1 MKKRIILLLTFIV
14 SFIMCTDIAKAANVQ
29 ELTCV
34 YDKTKS
40 QPGIKFTID
49 KSGNGNLYISPN
61 NVSSLS
67 AETNWIHQITNDRL
81 YVDGTAKSYT
91 SCPVCIHY
99 NSKSG
104 QIEGPDDEGV
114 CKTPENEVA
123 GTLNTGLS
131 NSTVDDTHAYEIYGA
146 NPKLVSSEFPNL
158 VINEKPQSDDDVLNG
173 TWIKK
178 CVYKKD
184 NNRIEIYFN
193 RNEFVLYDNNISI
206 LYGNKT
212 ETIIYIETKK
222 FTINNDHTLEQL
234 VKKYNEN
241 LNEDQCYAHVYK
253 STKCTNPNER
263 NKKNKKYET
272 SYYKDSKTTNS
283 NQEEYVRDDAES
295 KSKTKPVKEE
305 ITTCEALIG
314 KSTIELINTIMKYIR
329 IAVPLL
335 LIGFGVSDFAIAVF
349 SSKEEDTK
357 KSREKFIKRIIAAV
371 LVFLSPIFINLL
383 LSLANEVWTWI
394 TPETCIK

>member
-14 SFIMCTDIAKAANVQ
+14 SFIMCTDIAKAANRQ

-34 YDKTKS
+34 YDKTDS

-49 KSGNGNLYISPN
+49 KNGNGNLYISPS
-61 NVSSLS
+61 NVSGLS
-67 AETNWIHQITNDRL
+67 AKTNWIQQITNDRL

-91 SCPVCIHY
+91 SCPVCINY

-104 QIEGPDDEGV
+104 QIEGPDGKEDGKGN
-114 CKTPENEVA
+114 CKTGA
-123 GTLNTGLS
+123 GTLNKELS
-131 NSTVDDTHAYEIYGA
+131 KLTADDTHAYEIYGA
-146 NPKLVSSEFPNL
+146 SPNL
-158 VINEKPQSDDDVLNG
+158 VINEKPQNDDEVLNG
-173 TWIKK
+173 TWVKK

-212 ETIIYIETKK
+212 ETKIYIETKK

-234 VKKYNEN
+234 VKRYNEN
-241 LNEDQCYAHVYK
+241 LNEDQCYVHVYK

-272 SYYKDSKTTNS
+272 SYYKGSKTTNS
-283 NQEEYVRDDAES
+283 NQEEYVRDDVES

>member
-14 SFIMCTDIAKAANVQ
+14 SFIMCTDIAKAANRQ

-34 YDKTKS
+34 YDKTDS

-49 KSGNGNLYISPN
+49 KNGNGNLYISPS

-67 AETNWIHQITNDRL
+67 AETNWIQQITNDRL

-99 NSKSG
+99 NSRSG
-104 QIEGPDDEGV
+104 QIEGPDGKEDGKGN
-114 CKTPENEVA
+114 CKTGA
-123 GTLNTGLS
+123 GTLNKELS
-131 NSTVDDTHAYEIYGA
+131 KLTADDTHAYEIYGG
-146 NPKLVSSEFPNL
+146 SSKL
-158 VINEKPQSDDDVLNG
+158 VINEKPQSDDEVLNG
-173 TWIKK
+173 TWVKK

-212 ETIIYIETKK
+212 ETKIYIETNK
-222 FTINNDHTLEQL
+222 FTINNEHTLEQL

-272 SYYKDSKTTNS
+272 SYYKGYKTTNS
-283 NQEEYVRDDAES
+283 NQEEYVRDDVES
-295 KSKTKPVKEE
+295 QSKTKPIKEE

>member
-34 YDKTKS
+34 YNKTDKTDKTDG

-49 KSGNGNLYISPN
+49 KNGNGNLYISPN

-67 AETNWIHQITNDRL
+67 PETNWIQQITNDRL
-81 YVDGTAKSYT
+81 YVDGTTKSYT
-91 SCPVCIHY
+91 SCPACIKY

-104 QIEGPDDEGV
+104 QIEVEEPDEKGNCKEGV
-114 CKTPENEVA
+114 
-123 GTLNTGLS
+123 GSLNTELS
-131 NSTVDDTHAYEIYGA
+131 DLTVDDTHAYEIYGA
-146 NPKLVSSEFPNL
+146 NPKLV
-158 VINEKPQSDDDVLNG
+158 INEKPQSDDEVLNG
-173 TWIKK
+173 TWVKK

-212 ETIIYIETKK
+212 ETKIYIETNK
-222 FTINNDHTLEQL
+222 FTINNKHTLEQL

-241 LNEDQCYAHVYK
+241 LNEDQCYVHVYK

-272 SYYKDSKTTNS
+272 SYYKGSKTTNS
-283 NQEEYVRDDAES
+283 NQEEYVRDDVES
-295 KSKTKPVKEE
+295 QSKTKPIKEE

>member
-34 YDKTKS
+34 YDKTDS

-49 KSGNGNLYISPN
+49 KNGNGNLYISPS
-61 NVSSLS
+61 NVSGLS
-67 AETNWIHQITNDRL
+67 AKTNWIQQITNDRL

-91 SCPVCIHY
+91 SCPVCINY

-104 QIEGPDDEGV
+104 QIEGPDGKEDGKGN
-114 CKTPENEVA
+114 CKTGA
-123 GTLNTGLS
+123 GTLNKELS
-131 NSTVDDTHAYEIYGA
+131 KLTADDTHAYEIYGA
-146 NPKLVSSEFPNL
+146 RSKL
-158 VINEKPQSDDDVLNG
+158 VINEKPQSDDEVLNG
-173 TWIKK
+173 TWVKK

-212 ETIIYIETKK
+212 ETKIYIETNK
-222 FTINNDHTLEQL
+222 FTINNEHTLEQL

-272 SYYKDSKTTNS
+272 SYYKGSKTTNS
-283 NQEEYVRDDAES
+283 NQEEYVRDDVES
-295 KSKTKPVKEE
+295 KSKTKPIKEE

>member
-34 YDKTKS
+34 YDKTDS

-49 KSGNGNLYISPN
+49 KNGNGNLYISPS
-61 NVSSLS
+61 NVSGLS
-67 AETNWIHQITNDRL
+67 AKTNWIQQITNDRL

-91 SCPVCIHY
+91 SCPVCINY

-104 QIEGPDDEGV
+104 QIEGPDGKEDGKGN
-114 CKTPENEVA
+114 CKTGA
-123 GTLNTGLS
+123 GTLNKELS
-131 NSTVDDTHAYEIYGA
+131 KLTADDTHAYEIYGA
-146 NPKLVSSEFPNL
+146 SPNL
-158 VINEKPQSDDDVLNG
+158 VINEKPQNDDEVING
-173 TWIKK
+173 TWVKK

-212 ETIIYIETKK
+212 ETKIYIETKK

-234 VKKYNEN
+234 VKRYNEN

-253 STKCTNPNER
+253 STKCSNPNER
-263 NKKNKKYET
+263 YKKNKKYET
-272 SYYKDSKTTNS
+272 SYYKGSKTTNS
-283 NQEEYVRDDAES
+283 NQEEYVRDDVES

>member
-14 SFIMCTDIAKAANVQ
+14 SFIMRTDIAKAANVQ

-34 YDKTKS
+34 YDKTNS

-49 KSGNGNLYISPN
+49 KNGNGNLYISPSN
-61 NVSSLS
+61 ASNLS
-67 AETNWIHQITNDRL
+67 AKTNWIQQITNDRL

-91 SCPVCIHY
+91 SCPVCINY

-104 QIEGPDDEGV
+104 QIEGPDGKEDGKGN
-114 CKTPENEVA
+114 CKTGA
-123 GTLNTGLS
+123 GTLNKELS
-131 NSTVDDTHAYEIYGA
+131 KLTVDDTHAYEIYGA
-146 NPKLVSSEFPNL
+146 SPNL
-158 VINEKPQSDDDVLNG
+158 VINEKPQNDDEVLNG

-212 ETIIYIETKK
+212 ETKIYIETKK

-241 LNEDQCYAHVYK
+241 LNEEQCYAHVYK

-272 SYYKDSKTTNS
+272 SYYKGSKTTNS